1 MVHGVS
7 PQISRRK
14 GGKNKDQ
21 ITLEGMTIENYPKP
35 MRMAKS
41 SERDT
46 VGRNDVG
53 ETGVSK
59 QGEIKVFSSN

>member
-1 MVHGVS
+1 
-7 PQISRRK
+7 
-14 GGKNKDQ
+14 
-21 ITLEGMTIENYPKP
+21 MTIENYPKP
-35 MRMAKS
+35 MRTAKS